1 MNALQMSPQNPHVR
15 TCGVSLEGTRLGRR
29 VGRGMQL
36 GAAFTTLFTDTNLFI
51 EWVSESVGDALGFE
65 PHELVGVN
73 GMDLIHP
80 EDLAD
85 NMNLIADQLAAPVS
99 YGDGADP
106 ARRSLNTLRMR
117 HKDGSYTAVEIAVT
131 NLSTDPEVAGFFI
144 YARPAD
150 DRRHMEEAY
159 RRLASGATVDDVID
173 STVSLLKSQFVGA
186 SVSIT
191 MNVNADDGV
200 NEELAKDP
208 WSFIVRDP
216 WDAPLGLIRVRPPG
230 DQPTPS
236 EWVRHVIARSE
247 DILRLLSQRENLL
260 RQLRR
265 AAITDALTGA
275 LNRRGLLEVF
285 DEMAA
290 RTTPSPTALLY
301 VDLDD
306 FKRINDTFGH
316 LRADE
321 VLRAV
326 VGRLNGS
333 IRDGDVVARLGGDE
347 FAVVCR
353 RVFPHDGVDIVVQR
367 ILERFREP
375 VIVEDSIIP
384 VSMSIGVAVT
394 RQGNYDRLLGSADRA
409 LLQAKAAGK
418 ACSISVSAD

>member
-1 MNALQMSPQNPHVR
+1 M
-15 TCGVSLEGTRLGRR
+15 E
-29 VGRGMQL
+29 L
-36 GAAFTTLFTDTNLFI
+36 GAAFTTIFTDTNLFI
-51 EWVSESVGDALGFE
+51 EWVSDSVVDALGFA

-80 EDLAD
+80 DDLAD
-85 NMNLIADQLAAPVS
+85 NMSLIADQLATPVS

-117 HKDGSYTAVEIAVT
+117 HSDGSYTAVEIAVT
-131 NLSTDPEVAGFFI
+131 NLSNDPEVAGFFI

-159 RRLASGATVDDVID
+159 RRLASGANSDAVVE
-173 STVSLLKSQFVGA
+173 STVSLLKSQFIGA
-186 SVSIT
+186 AVSIT
-191 MNVNADDGV
+191 MSAGAADGLT
-200 NEELAKDP
+200 EELANDP
-208 WSFIVRDP
+208 WAFVVRDP
-216 WDAPLGLIRVRPPG
+216 WDVPLGCIRVQLPG
-230 DQPTPS
+230 NESAPS
-236 EWVRHVIARSE
+236 AWVRHVIARSE

-275 LNRRGLLEVF
+275 LNRRGLREVF

-290 RTTPSPTALLY
+290 RSTPSPTALLY
-301 VDLDD
+301 IDLDD

-353 RVFPHDGVDIVVQR
+353 RVFPDDGVDVVAQR
-367 ILERFREP
+367 ILRRFREP
-375 VIVEDSIIP
+375 VIVEDSIIQ
-384 VSMSIGVAVT
+384 VSMSVGVAVT
-394 RQGNYDRLLGSADRA
+394 RVGHYDRLLGSADRA
-409 LLQAKAAGK
+409 LLLAKAAGK
-418 ACSISVSAD
+418 AQSITVSVDEA